1 MKSDNI
7 IMNKLKGL
15 VLFFVIMALP
25 SLAWGQKKTAPAPP
39 KPAAHAAAPAHPA
52 AHSSTPSRT
61 TTAGHSTTGAR
72 PGTSRPGTTTRTGT
86 TARTST
92 WPATCRGSPT
102 RTSSAIART
111 TNEPAGIYIRDASK
125 VFRCRKTRIFGS
137 CSGMSR
143 PTRCGLGWWSGPSIG
158 RGRAWGR
165 WLVRELIALRGLRT
179 KRSCAPATGR
189 NS

>member
-86 TARTST
+86 SARSSTAGRTEQ
-92 WPATCRGSPT
+92 PVDRILQLVVAIPRASPE
-102 RTSSAIART
+102 R
-111 TNEPAGIYIRDASK
+111 
-125 VFRCRKTRIFGS
+125 
-137 CSGMSR
+137 
-143 PTRCGLGWWSGPSIG
+143 
-158 RGRAWGR
+158 
-165 WLVRELIALRGLRT
+165 
-179 KRSCAPATGR
+179 
-189 NS
+189 